1 MKPTILQIQTS
12 LYEGEA
18 QSSQLA
24 NRFTTAWREANPN
37 GEVVRRDLAR
47 DPVPHLTAER
57 FAAFTT
63 APDERTLEQLEITDF
78 SDELID
84 ELRRADVIV
93 LGVPMYN
100 FGIPSSLKAYFDH
113 VARAGVTFRYG
124 ANGPE
129 GLLKG
134 KRAVVFATRGGLY
147 AGTPHDT
154 QEPYLRQFLRFIG
167 IEDVEFVYAEGM
179 AMGNGAREK
188 AIADANLAIDR
199 LTEGQALRLAA

>member
-1 MKPTILQIQTS
+1 MKPTILQLQTS
-12 LYEGEA
+12 LYAADA

-24 NRFTTAWREANPN
+24 SRYTAAWRDAHPG
-37 GEVVRRDLAR
+37 GEVIVRDLAS
-47 DPVPHLTAER
+47 DPVPHLTAGR

-63 APDERTLEQLEITDF
+63 APGERTPEQLEVTDF

-93 LGVPMYN
+93 FGVPMYN
-100 FGIPSSLKAYFDH
+100 FGIPSQLKAYFDH

-134 KRAVVFATRGGLY
+134 KRAYVFATRGGIY
-147 AGTPHDT
+147 ANTPNDS

-167 IEDVEFVYAEGM
+167 IEDVEFVYAEGL
-179 AMGNGAREK
+179 AMGADLRER
-188 AIADANLAIDR
+188 AIAQANVAIDR
-199 LTEGQALRLAA
+199 ITEALPQPLAA